1 MPWPSLLLEP
11 CFDTSSLF
19 FFFFFFFF
27 CFSFLS
33 PEARLPLLRWS
44 LVNKEQETDAR
55 EKRRCKKRR
64 TEETE
69 QGTRAQ
75 HNVCGMGWARDRES
89 GAASPVMSFLILLC
103 TFFSPPAGG
112 V

>member
-19 FFFFFFFF
+19 FFFFRFF
-27 CFSFLS
+27 FLS
-33 PEARLPLLRWS
+33 PEALLPLLRWS
-44 LVNKEQETDAR
+44 LVEKEQETDAR

-75 HNVCGMGWARDRES
+75 HNVWCGVGER
-89 GAASPVMSFLILLC
+89 
-103 TFFSPPAGG
+103 
-112 V
+112 